1 MNTPE
6 MQKLLSRNIVIR
18 SRLIKTLQH
27 ELADQ
32 TVDGIM
38 EQVYKL
44 VDSELL
50 IDREKN
56 KKSYLEMMLDI

>member
-50 IDREKN
+50 IDREKT
-56 KKSYLEMMLDI
+56 KKVT